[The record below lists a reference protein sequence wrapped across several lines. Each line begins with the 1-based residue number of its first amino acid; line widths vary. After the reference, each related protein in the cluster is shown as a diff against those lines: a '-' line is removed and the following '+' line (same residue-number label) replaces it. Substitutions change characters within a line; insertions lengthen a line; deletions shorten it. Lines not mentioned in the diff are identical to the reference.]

1 MKYRKLDSNGDPIYG
16 QGDNSFVTDKYAV
29 AQAILTRLN
38 LFQGEW
44 WENIKDGLP
53 VWSQLLTYG
62 GTTNKNSNRS
72 SIITSRILGTKFG
85 NTALIISMNNVSV
98 AYDFTI
104 RKYTY
109 TGSAQSIYGEI
120 IITNG
125 GS

>member
-1 MKYRKLDSNGDPIYG
+1 MKYRKLDANGDPIYG
-16 QGDNSFVTDKYAV
+16 QGDNSFVTDKEAV
-29 AQAILTRLN
+29 AQAILTRIK
-38 LFQGEW
+38 LFEGEW

-62 GTTNKNSNRS
+62 GTGNNNRS

-85 NTALIISMNNVSV
+85 NTALVVSMNNVSV
-98 AYDFTI
+98 VYNSTT